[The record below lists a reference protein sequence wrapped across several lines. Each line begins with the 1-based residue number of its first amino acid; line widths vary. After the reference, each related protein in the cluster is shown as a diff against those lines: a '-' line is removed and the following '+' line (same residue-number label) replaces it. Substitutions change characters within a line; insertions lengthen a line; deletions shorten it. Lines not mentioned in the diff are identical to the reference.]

1 MDTIET
7 QNAGWRQ
14 TFSWIALG
22 LAVFSVIWFAAAALG
37 TKFGL
42 WDWQFGLV
50 KMTIGWGPF
59 VVMSAIGLAVLGLL
73 FSVFRVPR
81 RRSLTE
87 TVANEVGASLAE
99 DVSSITGLSVI
110 SSVFM
115 MPQKKPFMLSLAALV
130 IAGGMLGRLL
140 AIGAGAASLPPIH
153 DVQTNWSNP
162 IMFSDELM
170 AIRKASGAMND
181 VTSAPV
187 IKLSD
192 DEKERW
198 PGYDGKTVAEA
209 QESMEQDPAKAGK
222 DDDEKPYLPINT
234 LAVEKPKAEVLAA
247 IKTLIEKRG
256 WAIVTEATD
265 PALETGVF
273 EATHTS
279 GWFGFKDD
287 VAIHV
292 LAGPD
297 DTSIVDMRSVSRV
310 GLSDIGANAKRVG
323 NFMRDL
329 RRVTAG

>member
-42 WDWQFGLV
+42 WDWTFGLLT
-50 KMTIGWGPF
+50 MTMSLGPI
-59 VVMSAIGLAVLGLL
+59 VAIG
-73 FSVFRVPR
+73 SVGIAIIALIA
-81 RRSLTE
+81 SLTKSPRKRPFI
-87 TVANEVGASLAE
+87 VALGA
-99 DVSSITGLSVI
+99 VI
-110 SSVFM
+110 V
-115 MPQKKPFMLSLAALV
+115 
-130 IAGGMLGRLL
+130 AGGMLGRLL

-234 LAVEKPKAEVLAA
+234 LTVEKPKAEVLAA

-256 WAIVTEATD
+256 WAIVTEETD

-292 LAGPD
+292 LAGPN

>member
-1 MDTIET
+1 MDSIET

-42 WDWQFGLV
+42 WDWTFGLLT
-50 KMTIGWGPF
+50 MTMSLGPI
-59 VVMSAIGLAVLGLL
+59 VAIG
-73 FSVFRVPR
+73 SVGIAIVALIA
-81 RRSLTE
+81 SLTKSPRKRPFI
-87 TVANEVGASLAE
+87 VALGA
-99 DVSSITGLSVI
+99 VI
-110 SSVFM
+110 V
-115 MPQKKPFMLSLAALV
+115 
-130 IAGGMLGRLL
+130 AGGMLGRLL

-192 DEKERW
+192 GAKERW

-234 LAVEKPKAEVLAA
+234 LTVEKPKAEVLAA

-256 WAIVTEATD
+256 WAIVTEETD